1 MYPQDSK
8 NLLKHE
14 ECDAIFFSAS
24 VKQLCFS
31 LLAAVFI
38 AGEVVSTLGP
48 PPSKP
53 FLRPYGRSLA
63 MVLASGGRVRR
74 EAISIFPK
82 FNMEPVTGTRKV

>member
-14 ECDAIFFSAS
+14 ECDAFFFSAS
-24 VKQLCFS
+24 VKVKQLCFS
-31 LLAAVFI
+31 WLAG
-38 AGEVVSTLGP
+38 GEVVGTLGP

>member
-31 LLAAVFI
+31 LLAG
-38 AGEVVSTLGP
+38 GEVVGTLGP
-48 PPSKP
+48 H
-53 FLRPYGRSLA
+53 R
-63 MVLASGGRVRR
+63 ASH
-74 EAISIFPK
+74 S
-82 FNMEPVTGTRKV
+82 